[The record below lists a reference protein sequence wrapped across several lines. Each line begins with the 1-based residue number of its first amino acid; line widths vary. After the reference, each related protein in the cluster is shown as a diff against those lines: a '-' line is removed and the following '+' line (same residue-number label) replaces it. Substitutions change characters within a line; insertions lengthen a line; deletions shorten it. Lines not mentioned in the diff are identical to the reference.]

1 MKIEEKIS
9 LLKKTIS
16 EIKNISE
23 KLDNDYVYEKKIAE
37 LNEEIS
43 RLKNGIKESV
53 EELEDFIKE
62 QNAWYWG

>member
-16 EIKNISE
+16 EIKTISE

-37 LNEEIS
+37 LNTEIS
-43 RLKNGIKESV
+43 RLKNGIKESA

-62 QNAWYWG
+62 QNA

>member
-23 KLDNDYVYEKKIAE
+23 KLDNDYFYEKKIAE

-43 RLKNGIKESV
+43 RLKNGIKESA

-62 QNAWYWG
+62 QNA

>member
-16 EIKNISE
+16 EIKNISQ

-43 RLKNGIKESV
+43 RLKNGIKESA

-62 QNAWYWG
+62 QNA

>member
-1 MKIEEKIS
+1 MKIVEKIS

-23 KLDNDYVYEKKIAE
+23 KLDNDDVYEKKIAE

-43 RLKNGIKESV
+43 RLKNGIKESA

-62 QNAWYWG
+62 QNA

>member
-43 RLKNGIKESV
+43 RLKNGIKESA
-53 EELEDFIKE
+53 EELEDFVKE
-62 QNAWYWG
+62 QNA

>member
-1 MKIEEKIS
+1 MKIEEKLS

-43 RLKNGIKESV
+43 RLKNGIKESA

-62 QNAWYWG
+62 QNA

>member
-9 LLKKTIS
+9 LLKKTIN

-37 LNEEIS
+37 LKEEIS

-62 QNAWYWG
+62 QNA

>member
-16 EIKNISE
+16 EIKTISE

-43 RLKNGIKESV
+43 RLKNGIKDSV
-53 EELEDFIKE
+53 EELEDFIKD
-62 QNAWYWG
+62 QNA

>member
-16 EIKNISE
+16 EIKNISH
-23 KLDNDYVYEKKIAE
+23 KLDDDYVYEKKIAE

-43 RLKNGIKESV
+43 RLKNGIKESA

-62 QNAWYWG
+62 QNA

>member
-23 KLDNDYVYEKKIAE
+23 KLDNNYVYEKKIAE

-43 RLKNGIKESV
+43 RLKNGIKESA
-53 EELEDFIKE
+53 EELEHFIKE
-62 QNAWYWG
+62 QNA

>member
-1 MKIEEKIS
+1 MITFMK
-9 LLKKTIS
+9 
-16 EIKNISE
+16 
-23 KLDNDYVYEKKIAE
+23 KKIAE

-43 RLKNGIKESV
+43 RLKNGIKESA